1 LMGAAWL
8 PVPMT
13 SCHVFAD
20 TQTTKE
26 VMRAARKRK
35 HAAPL
40 TVKSDG
46 SGEESSDAEDAS
58 RKSRTRS
65 HKPAPYKLPEVCFFV
80 LACLGMLC
88 DL

>member
-1 LMGAAWL
+1 MAVACLPASKISSNAA
-8 PVPMT
+8 VD
-13 SCHVFAD
+13 V
-20 TQTTKE
+20 QTKKE
-26 VMRAARKRK
+26 AMHAARKRK

-58 RKSRTRS
+58 RKSRTKS
-65 HKPAPYKLPEVCFFV
+65 HKPAPYKLPEVCFFD
-80 LACLGMLC
+80 LACLSILC

>member
-1 LMGAAWL
+1 MDAAGL
-8 PVPMT
+8 PASKT
-13 SCHVFAD
+13 SSHTVAD
-20 TQTTKE
+20 VQTKKE
-26 VMRAARKRK
+26 AMRAARKRK

-58 RKSRTRS
+58 RKSRTKS
-65 HKPAPYKLPEVCFFV
+65 HKPAPYQLPEVCFT
-80 LACLGMLC
+80 LACLGTLC